1 MNGLRVLPI
10 EKYAVGLTT
19 RFSTLN
25 TKAPAMVL
33 LVLGIL
39 FSGIA
44 TAENSLVSHSGMHMV
59 FEGDRLTV
67 QTKAVPLSEVLT
79 ALSRHVSLEIVTDS
93 SLDRPVTIFFRN
105 MPMIQAVQQILS
117 AGEFSLLY
125 IALRPGGGKTGNP
138 PSLKAFAIVDDESF
152 SGYTDLIS
160 RPQFFVADDGI
171 YQHANAKLALGLS
184 STDPLTRARS
194 AILAA
199 DSGIL
204 ADTELIYPLLND
216 QSPLVREAAIEAVV
230 ESIDSEALPYL
241 ASMASD
247 ESPRV
252 RRTVMELTVSLDG
265 DAALSILI
273 SGIDDHDS
281 DTRQEAIGGLVEMDN
296 PVAIQAL
303 NSKWPGTS
311 SATRIMI
318 LESLYDVSAP
328 GSHDLVRKGLR
339 DTDPSVRL
347 QAVYALE
354 ESGDPNVL
362 TALEL
367 MLLDPDIHVRMAA
380 AEITRELTGQY

>member
-10 EKYAVGLTT
+10 EKYAVGLAT
-19 RFSTLN
+19 RFWTLN
-25 TKAPAMVL
+25 TTAPAMVL

-39 FSGIA
+39 LSGIA
-44 TAENSLVSHSGMHMV
+44 TAENSLVSHSGMHMD

-79 ALSRHVSLEIVTDS
+79 ALSRHVRLEIVTDS
-93 SLDRPVTIFFRN
+93 SLDRPVTISFRN
-105 MPMIQAVQQILS
+105 MPMIQAVQRILS
-117 AGEFSLLY
+117 VGEFSLLY

-138 PSLKAFAIVDDESF
+138 PSLKAFAIVDDEYF

-160 RPQFFVADDGI
+160 RPQLFVADDGI
-171 YQHANAKLALGLS
+171 YQHADAKLALGLS
-184 STDPLTRARS
+184 STDPSTRARS

-199 DSGIL
+199 DSGIP

-303 NSKWPGTS
+303 NSKWSGTS

-318 LESLYDVSAP
+318 LESLYDVSAH

-339 DTDPSVRL
+339 DTDPSVRI